1 MAGTGKPDELV
12 KAMEAI
18 KNACKAVSN
27 ELAENPECDRP
38 SAMTAAQMKKN
49 ISMGEMFDVMKGLQN
64 ALANITSYLESIS
77 QLPKTNKVKLSTL
90 EDKVKDLESDK
101 DALAQK
107 WKVGSIIISSN
118 TKSDN
123 SLVKAEKDVPKG
135 ELAAHAAD
143 LIKQKTG
150 VEIEEDDL
158 SKIHFVPG
166 GGLKIKFKDLKQ
178 DSKFRKVVAAIKKPK
193 PAEKALNLYCNFE
206 LTKSRNNLLYEV
218 RKAVRENK
226 LAKYFVDFNGEISVL
241 ANLDDSEQL
250 KLTRLSE
257 VAEANFNRRTNGK
270 QPARTWTAEYFRQK
284 LPSLSNKAD

>member
-1 MAGTGKPDELV
+1 MIPQTEKPEELV
-12 KAMEAI
+12 KALEALT
-18 KNACKAVSN
+18 NACKAVNSDFG
-27 ELAENPECDRP
+27 ENPLGEKP
-38 SAMTAAQMKKN
+38 ASVNKKQEQLYEVFKELYGAVKN
-49 ISMGEMFDVMKGLQN
+49 ITD
-64 ALANITSYLESIS
+64 YLTKIGHKADDTKV
-77 QLPKTNKVKLSTL
+77 QLDKL
-90 EDKVKDLESDK
+90 DAKVKDLESDK

-118 TKSDN
+118 PN
-123 SLVKAEKDVPKG
+123 GNNALVKAEKDIPKG
-135 ELAAHAAD
+135 ELAAHAAN
-143 LIKQKTG
+143 LVKQKTG
-150 VEIEEDDL
+150 VDIEEDDL

-166 GGLKIKFKDLKQ
+166 GGLKIKFKDLKH

-206 LTKSRNNLLYEV
+206 LTKSRNNLLFEV

-226 LAKYFVDFNGEISVL
+226 LAKYFVDFTGEISVL
-241 ANLDDSEQL
+241 VNLDDSEQL